1 MPAAGASSVLGQSF
15 RGFSARIAV
24 AVEERAL
31 AGTVCGAF
39 YLIGALTLV
48 PLVALVSGPHYH
60 PTVLIVLAAVALVWG
75 LCQLLVVDWDRA
87 PLILIHVSVTAGL
100 GIVIAAVAA
109 SGGARSP
116 AWVYLFFVAVFAAY
130 FFPRGAAFA
139 YLAACV
145 AANLLVLA
153 YDGRATGGT
162 EVAQL
167 VIASAAFLAIGGAI
181 MAGKHLLAAFRGRAE
196 LLAAE
201 QGALRRV
208 ATAVVG
214 GDPEGEIYEL
224 VAREAAA
231 LLGAGAAGIIRF
243 DGDSE
248 ATVMGSWADHEGG
261 RYPPGTVI
269 PVLPGTGV
277 AAARD
282 TGAPVRV
289 ERHSGDSPVGRLG
302 YTASIVSP
310 VRVDGRSWGALAVTA
325 APPARLTEAD
335 EEQLQEFGDLLATA
349 IASIDQRAQ
358 LAAQAA
364 TDPLTGLVNRRT
376 LYDRL
381 AGEVAR
387 SVRHERT
394 LSVAVIDIDHF
405 KEVNDFGGHDAGD
418 ELLAA
423 VAGCLAENARAED
436 ILGRVGGDEF
446 AWVMPETTREQALVA
461 VERARRLIA
470 ATVTRP
476 FRITVSAGICDT
488 RATTGPAEL
497 VSFADGALYW
507 SKAHGRNRC
516 WIYDPEVIS
525 ELSAPE
531 RVERMESSQA
541 LLGLRALARAIDA
554 KDPSTRQHSDRVAAL
569 VIKLARAAGWPAD
582 RAAQLGDAAL
592 VHDVGKVG
600 IPDEL
605 LHKLAPLTASE
616 RERLREHAEL
626 AARITEE
633 VLDPEQVSWIRMH
646 HERPDGAGYP
656 RGLTEHEIPQGA
668 ALLAVADAWDVMT
681 SGRPYCEP
689 KAVDLAIDEC
699 ARVVGSQFTSS
710 AVGALLKLHAG
721 GELDPTSS
729 GSKRRAGTRGHD

>member
-1 MPAAGASSVLGQSF
+1 
-15 RGFSARIAV
+15 
-24 AVEERAL
+24 
-31 AGTVCGAF
+31 
-39 YLIGALTLV
+39 
-48 PLVALVSGPHYH
+48 
-60 PTVLIVLAAVALVWG
+60 
-75 LCQLLVVDWDRA
+75 
-87 PLILIHVSVTAGL
+87 
-100 GIVIAAVAA
+100 
-109 SGGARSP
+109 
-116 AWVYLFFVAVFAAY
+116 
-130 FFPRGAAFA
+130 
-139 YLAACV
+139 
-145 AANLLVLA
+145 
-153 YDGRATGGT
+153 
-162 EVAQL
+162 
-167 VIASAAFLAIGGAI
+167 
-181 MAGKHLLAAFRGRAE
+181 
-196 LLAAE
+196 
-201 QGALRRV
+201 
-208 ATAVVG
+208 VVG